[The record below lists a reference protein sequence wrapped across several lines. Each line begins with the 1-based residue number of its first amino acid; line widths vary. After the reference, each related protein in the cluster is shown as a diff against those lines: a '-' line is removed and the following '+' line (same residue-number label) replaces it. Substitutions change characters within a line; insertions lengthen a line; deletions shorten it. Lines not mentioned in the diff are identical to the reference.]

1 MSLAMFYFGCGLAAI
16 IVVAIVL
23 IQAKEDKGF
32 WG

>member
-1 MSLAMFYFGCGLAAI
+1 MSLVMFYFGCGLAAV
-16 IVVAIVL
+16 IVVSLVL

>member
-1 MSLAMFYFGCGLAAI
+1 MSLAMFYFGCGLAAVR
-16 IVVAIVL
+16 VVAIVL

>member
-1 MSLAMFYFGCGLAAI
+1 MSLAMFYFGCGLATV

-23 IQAKEDKGF
+23 MQAKEDKGF

>member
-1 MSLAMFYFGCGLAAI
+1 MSLAMFYFGCIIAAV
-16 IVVAIVL
+16 IVVSLVL